1 MNATMRVGQALNRAL
16 HQRMAAEER
25 LFLLGQDIADPYGG
39 AFGITRGLSSRFPQ
53 RVISMPISEG
63 AIVGAA
69 GGLALAGNPVL
80 VEIMFGDFITLCTD
94 MLVNFV
100 SKSVAMY
107 GRRLPMPLLVRCP
120 VGGNRGYGPTHSQS
134 LGKILFGVPHLSLL
148 ELSPFHDPADLLDAI
163 ARTGEPAVLFE
174 DKVLYTTPCYSG
186 GVVDDV
192 FRFTALDECWVQVT
206 AEESPPQWVVVA
218 PGGLV
223 PRVLPALRAALLED
237 EVTAQLLV
245 PARLFPVDLEPV
257 MQVLRSADRI
267 LIVEDGVAGGGWASE
282 LAQLLYGRLWGQ
294 LRNPVTVL
302 QPACTV
308 LPAARHLEREV
319 LVQDTTIY
327 RALTGV
333 HCG

>member
-1 MNATMRVGQALNRAL
+1 MRVGQALNRAL
-16 HQRMAAEER
+16 HQRLAEDER

-39 AFGITRGLSSRFPQ
+39 AFGITRGLSTRFPQ

-80 VEIMFGDFITLCTD
+80 VEIMFGDFVTLCTD
-94 MLVNFV
+94 LLVNFV

-107 GRRLPMPLLVRCP
+107 GRRLAMSLVVRCP

-134 LGKILFGVPHLSLL
+134 PGKILFGVPHLTLL
-148 ELSPFHDPADLLDAI
+148 ELSPFHDPVVLLGEVTQ
-163 ARTGEPAVLFE
+163 TGEPAVLFE
-174 DKVLYTTPCYSG
+174 DKVLYTTPTYRG

-192 FRFTALDECWVQVT
+192 FRFTALDRCWVQVT
-206 AEESPPQWVVVA
+206 AEESPPEWVVVA

-223 PRVLPALRAALLED
+223 PRVLPALRTALVEN

-245 PARLFPVDLEPV
+245 PARLFPIDLEPV
-257 MQVLRSADRI
+257 MHVLRPANRI
-267 LIVEDGVAGGGWASE
+267 LIVEDGMAGGGWASE
-282 LAQLLYGRLWGQ
+282 LAQMLYERLWGQ

-308 LPAARHLEREV
+308 IPAARHLEREV
-319 LVQDTTIY
+319 LVQDSTIY
-327 RALTGV
+327 RALTGGN
-333 HCG
+333 CG

>member
-16 HQRMAAEER
+16 HRRMAEEER

-39 AFGITRGLSSRFPQ
+39 AFGITRGLSSRFPR

-134 LGKILFGVPHLSLL
+134 PGKILFGVPHLSLF
-148 ELSPFHDPADLLDAI
+148 ELSPFHDPAVLLDAI

-174 DKVLYTTPCYSG
+174 DKVLYTTPYYSG

-223 PRVLPALRAALLED
+223 PRVLPALRAALIED

-245 PARLFPVDLEPV
+245 PARLFPVNLEPV

-282 LAQLLYGRLWGQ
+282 LAQLLYERLWGQ

-308 LPAARHLEREV
+308 IPAARHLEREV
-319 LVQDTTIY
+319 LVQDATIY